1 MGKKII
7 RLTESDLERIVKKVI
22 SEEKNNK
29 KDFFVRDLKS
39 NFKDTEKRTYK
50 IWARNDVP
58 DSVKGK
64 PEIVKDNKSL
74 LLTSGMTIRPNDR
87 LRFGAGDSVTV
98 YSIDPSDKKTRQ
110 HQMVDISMDNNLKPE
125 IFVYSN

>member
-1 MGKKII
+1 MKRII
-7 RLTESDLERIVKKVI
+7 KLTEQDLKEIVKRII

-50 IWARNDVP
+50 IWARNEVP

-74 LLTSGMTIRPNDR
+74 LLTPSMTIRPDDR

-98 YSIDPSDKKTRQ
+98 YSIDPSDKKNRQ
-110 HQMVDISMDNNLKPE
+110 HQMVEISMDNNLKPE
-125 IFVYSN
+125 IFVYSD